1 MAAPSR
7 WLTGSCSPSA
17 AQLALLA
24 VRGQRTFLR
33 SQPADRCSTLPHIC
47 LCLHTAGSV
56 LVAVFAALPGLLFGV
71 SSDLAL
77 EQALN
82 VLNDERARDPVNLLL
97 VLILATAR
105 TACELGCSGA
115 TGDQMRP
122 LALEGRVAGVVMAA
136 TNARLRMMRS
146 PDCPWPST
154 TCKRTFA
161 SNQTPSRH
169 PRVKVKRPR
178 SPGESR

>member
-1 MAAPSR
+1 MAAASW

-33 SQPADRCSTLPHIC
+33 SQPADRCSTLRHIC

-56 LVAVFAALPGLLFGV
+56 LVAAFAALPNLLFGA

-77 EQALN
+77 QQALN
-82 VLNDERARDPVNLLL
+82 VLNDERTRDPVNLLL

-105 TACELGCSGA
+105 TACELACFGA
-115 TGDQMRP
+115 TGGPMCP
-122 LALEGRVAGVVMAA
+122 LALKGLVAGVVMAA
-136 TNARLRMMRS
+136 TKARLRMMRS

-154 TCKRTFA
+154 GSKRTFA

-169 PRVKVKRPR
+169 LRVKVKRAS